1 MARTNAGKLATYSDE
16 ARDANLQNAHESA
29 TSWLGNDSS
38 TYRDALRLCMHVPPV
53 LRDGEC
59 KSTATKALSDKE
71 RDTRPLRKI
80 VIDRDWLDTLL
91 GSEYIQSCL
100 DNPYRP
106 KQSRMKLYSHLV
118 TDRWQPQ
125 PPECNESR
133 TNDFHLTYIVRP
145 ASVVAGSILGQNFTA
160 TYAATSNNTT
170 GDLEVRTADRWYI
183 ISEDKR
189 GTVFEAHLPALL
201 SLAGPD
207 TFPWPVP
214 TVNPR
219 EPIWAQL
226 LEYDILYGKLFSSL
240 GTIYV
245 YRKRG
250 DDMMY
255 ISKVYE
261 DFDEEVLRTTAL
273 ILLAHNPPQSPPLMS
288 RVLAT
293 VAEQPIVHSV
303 SSWLKDKAFQF
314 MLIIGTVYG
323 APGIGLKTSNGYR
336 LFYPVG
342 QENIFPSIFSR
353 RLGSGASGTVFLST
367 DGRHVLKVFAN
378 QERARSEANMLAACL
393 EYPHINV
400 PTFRGLYS
408 DGHRFA
414 IVMSYA
420 GTGMENIF
428 IASDDQKRQ
437 IITILTALHRKNI
450 HHHDVR
456 ADNILVD
463 HRGVVTLVDYDK
475 AVTVNGKCS
484 YCSDIEVIDA
494 LRDSMGRHET
504 NSYM

>member
-1 MARTNAGKLATYSDE
+1 MARTNAVKLATYSDE
-16 ARDANLQNAHESA
+16 ARDVNLQNAHEIA
-29 TSWLGNDSS
+29 NSWLDNDSS
-38 TYRDALRLCMHVPPV
+38 TYRDALGLCTHVPPV
-53 LRDGEC
+53 LRDGES
-59 KSTATKALSDKE
+59 KSIATKALSDKE
-71 RDTRPLRKI
+71 RDTRSLRKI
-80 VIDRDWLDTLL
+80 VIDKDWLDTLL
-91 GSEYIQSCL
+91 GSEYIQSRL
-100 DNPYRP
+100 DSPFRP

-145 ASVVAGSILGQNFTA
+145 ASIVAGSILGQNFTA

-170 GDLEVRTADRWYI
+170 GDLE
-183 ISEDKR
+183 
-189 GTVFEAHLPALL
+189 
-201 SLAGPD
+201 
-207 TFPWPVP
+207 
-214 TVNPR
+214 
-219 EPIWAQL
+219 IWAQL
-226 LEYDILYGKLFSSL
+226 LEYNILYGKLFSSL

-250 DDMMY
+250 EDIMY

-261 DFDEEVLRTTAL
+261 VFDEEVLRTTAL
-273 ILLAHNPPQSPPLMS
+273 ILLAHNPPQSPSLMS

-293 VAEQPIVHSV
+293 VAEQPIVHSL
-303 SSWLKDKAFQF
+303 SSWLKDKALQL
-314 MLIIGTVYG
+314 MLIIGTLYG

-342 QENIFPSIFSR
+342 QENIFPAIFSR
-353 RLGSGASGTVFLST
+353 RLGSGASGTVFQST

-378 QERARSEANMLAACL
+378 EEMARSEANILAACL
-393 EYPHINV
+393 NYPHINV
-400 PTFRGLYS
+400 PTFQGLYS

-420 GTGMENIF
+420 GTGMKSIF
-428 IASDDQKRQ
+428 TASNDQKRQ
-437 IITILTALHRKNI
+437 IIIILTALHQKNI

-475 AVTVNGKCS
+475 AVTVDGKCS
-484 YCSDIEVIDA
+484 YCSDIEVIDV

-504 NSYM
+504 GSSYT